1 MLRAQMYGCGAMIA
15 LRIGAEPNPVLSL
28 THRLPA
34 LAFASGEHIETMPDK
49 RGRPLKGEPGYETS
63 TRAKNIAKNNAKNK
77 AKRLKK
83 GEPGYETSA
92 YFKKNAKNN
101 AKKQERARKE
111 ATERISKFPGLVEA
125 VLSPEAAFDVAKSI
139 LEKQATA
146 VIPMPILKELYKEI
160 GVDDVSLL
168 PEDWLTL
175 NQILWHTATS
185 FYIGYTKQC
194 LPDEALGWITPRGSE
209 KRDKNGDFIATGE
222 RSRPTLLWPDGTCIK
237 PSEATSLLGFKFF
250 EVYASTLQINARA
263 VEAALQK
270 LKQALPLGT
279 RLWRCA
285 DMGGK
290 YDKKIDGH
298 LHKVFFT
305 VSPFIGDMV
314 HTGEI
319 IINE

>member
-1 MLRAQMYGCGAMIA
+1 
-15 LRIGAEPNPVLSL
+15 
-28 THRLPA
+28 
-34 LAFASGEHIETMPDK
+34 MPDK

-63 TRAKNIAKNNAKNK
+63 ARAKYNAENDAKNN

-92 YFKKNAKNN
+92 KAKYNAKNNPKNNAKNN
-101 AKKQERARKE
+101 AKRQERAREE
-111 ATERISKFPGLVEA
+111 ATERIAKFPNRVEEL
-125 VLSPEAAFDVAKSI
+125 LSPEAAFDVAKTI
-139 LEKQATA
+139 LETQATA
-146 VIPMPILKELYKEI
+146 IVPMPILEELAKEI
-160 GVDDVSLL
+160 GIDDVSRL
-168 PEDWLTL
+168 PDPDDWLTL
-175 NQILWHTATS
+175 NQLLWHAAVS
-185 FYIGYTKQC
+185 FYIGYTRQS
-194 LPDEALGWITPRGSE
+194 LPDEALGWIGLRGSE
-209 KRDKNGDFIATGE
+209 KRDKNGDFIATGT
-222 RSRPTLLWPDGTCIK
+222 RNRPTPLWPDGTHIK
-237 PSEATSLLGFKFF
+237 ESEAKTLLGFKFF
-250 EVYASTLQINARA
+250 EVYASTLQVNARA

-279 RLWRCA
+279 RLWRCV
-285 DMGGK
+285 DKGGK

>member
-1 MLRAQMYGCGAMIA
+1 
-15 LRIGAEPNPVLSL
+15 
-28 THRLPA
+28 
-34 LAFASGEHIETMPDK
+34 MPDK

-185 FYIGYTKQC
+185 FYIGYTRQC
-194 LPDEALGWITPRGSE
+194 LPDEALGWITPRGKA
-209 KRDKNGDFIATGE
+209 KRDENGDFIATGE
-222 RSRPTLLWPDGTCIK
+222 RTRPTLLWADGTYIK
-237 PSEATSLLGFKFF
+237 QSEATSLLGFKFF

-279 RLWRCA
+279 RLWRCPDKGA
-285 DMGGK
+285 K
-290 YDKKIDGH
+290 YDKKVDGH
-298 LHKVFFT
+298 LHKVYIT